1 CTDMPQTLMAFL
13 AMTIAALATLNQM
26 TSQMATYDNIVHSE
40 YQLMAN
46 AEVIERM
53 EIIALGTDYDDLDAL
68 DGSEL
73 STSFSI
79 NEVSVNFDLEIV
91 VQFVDEDG
99 EPSVEETDIK
109 EVAITAFNDR
119 YALPLVTHRRM
130 FSE

>member
-1 CTDMPQTLMAFL
+1 MPQTLMAFL
-13 AMTIAALATLNQM
+13 AMTIAALATL
-26 TSQMATYDNIVHSE
+26 SQMSAQIETYDDIVHAE

-68 DGSEL
+68 DGNEVPVV
-73 STSFSI
+73 FSI
-79 NEVSVNFDLEIV
+79 NDVSVNFDLQLA
-91 VQFVDEDG
+91 VQFVDDDG
-99 EPSVEETDIK
+99 VPSESDTGIK

-119 YALPLVTHRRM
+119 YTLPLLTHRRM